1 MIQANELRIGNKVY
15 GGDPARCIA
24 TIQTIL
30 QQGIEAEYQLI
41 GYGAA
46 ANNPGLGFANLYDI
60 YPIPLT
66 PDILEK
72 CGFEKRL
79 EYWEPF
85 VGDAKGAWYKR
96 GDIFIVI
103 LKADHRVYRAVPTN
117 GDEFGYVDGPELTSL
132 HQLQNLIFALTCEE
146 PEVKL

>member
-1 MIQANELRIGNKVY
+1 MIKANELRIGNLIERRSEAGVVCSIDREHVWLQF
-15 GGDPARCIA
+15 GGEWGD
-24 TIQTIL
+24 
-30 QQGIEAEYQLI
+30 AEGWLHESV
-41 GYGAA
+41 
-46 ANNPGLGFANLYDI
+46 D
-60 YPIPLT
+60 PIPLT

-103 LKADHRVYRAVPTN
+103 LKADYRVYRAVPTN
-117 GDEFGYVDGPELTSL
+117 GDEFGYVDGSELTSL
-132 HQLQNLIFALTCEE
+132 HQLQNLYFALTGEE
-146 PEVKL
+146 LEVEL